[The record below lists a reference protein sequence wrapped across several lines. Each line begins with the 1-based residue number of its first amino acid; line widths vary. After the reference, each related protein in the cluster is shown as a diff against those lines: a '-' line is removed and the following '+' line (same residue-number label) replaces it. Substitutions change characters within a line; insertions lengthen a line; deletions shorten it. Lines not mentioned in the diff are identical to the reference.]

1 MNNPPLR
8 VLEFEPPIGLCL
20 AHRLE
25 NLEEQVMGQ
34 LPLVPAVGDLR
45 LV

>member
-1 MNNPPLR
+1 MNNLPLR

-20 AHRLE
+20 AHRPE
-25 NLEEQVMGQ
+25 NLEEEVMGQ
-34 LPLVPAVGDLR
+34 FPLVPAVGDLR